1 MSPIMDRH
9 ILVGIGLFITGI
21 IGYIVGIYVAYPGR
35 EFTIT
40 AVMVGIA
47 LAAIGHRTA
56 SRREA

>member
-1 MSPIMDRH
+1 MDWR
-9 ILVGIGLFITGI
+9 ILPGIGLFIMGI
-21 IGYIVGIYVAYPGR
+21 IGYIVGIYVTYPGR

-56 SRREA
+56 SREET